1 MSRLFHRSLLWGD
14 FLEILSFLTINDV
27 YRYCGRLNRAGF
39 VAFLRERATRQCPK
53 ESASKSRFLSSGL
66 NHQKILLVSYP
77 RSGNS
82 YLRRLLE
89 LSFGIVTG
97 SDSRPNRTLSE
108 SLLRCG
114 FKGRA
119 WTFRWLVGTFCTR
132 TFNNWIKSCEIIRLR
147 SAKDLDVTCGFMLCM
162 LECRNVDGWNAALMT
177 LNDLFHIYWHFI
189 WQTCT
194 ELTLFLIGEGVV
206 DDSVWMVKTHYPERL
221 GYLKFR
227 ARRIVLLVRNPFD
240 AIESYFHMGMT
251 NTHDKHL
258 SPQVIINITEV
269 IQLLITVLQYT
280 STFYICEEHRS
291 SWIVIVQL
299 MTLQITWMRILHS
312 CQSNQNN

>member
-132 TFNNWIKSCEIIRLR
+132 ASNDFIKSREIIRLL
-147 SAKDLDVTCGFMLCM
+147 SAIELNVTCGC
-162 LECRNVDGWNAALMT
+162 
-177 LNDLFHIYWHFI
+177 
-189 WQTCT
+189 
-194 ELTLFLIGEGVV
+194 
-206 DDSVWMVKTHYPERL
+206 
-221 GYLKFR
+221 
-227 ARRIVLLVRNPFD
+227 
-240 AIESYFHMGMT
+240 
-251 NTHDKHL
+251 
-258 SPQVIINITEV
+258 
-269 IQLLITVLQYT
+269 
-280 STFYICEEHRS
+280 
-291 SWIVIVQL
+291 
-299 MTLQITWMRILHS
+299 
-312 CQSNQNN
+312 